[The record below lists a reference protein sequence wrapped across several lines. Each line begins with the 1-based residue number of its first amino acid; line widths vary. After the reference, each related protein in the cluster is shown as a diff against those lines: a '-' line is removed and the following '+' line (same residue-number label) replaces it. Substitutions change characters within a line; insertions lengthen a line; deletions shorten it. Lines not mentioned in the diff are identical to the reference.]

1 MEGTMPTET
10 ILVLIFVVAMFAAFA
25 VTLAYGEFQTRNF
38 KRPEEAISPE
48 LSGEREWRKAA

>member
-25 VTLAYGEFQTRNF
+25 VTLAYGERQTRNF
-38 KRPEEAISPE
+38 KRPEEAIVPE